1 DSKLFPTQFDVIDG
15 DSYGEMNRTE
25 LEQDYFTKYFNDIDD
40 KDIQYI
46 ELHYD
51 QQQQQQQRLSQ
62 RLSQLSMTNQ
72 NDDDDDDN
80 SIPKYL

>member
-1 DSKLFPTQFDVIDG
+1 YLDSKLFPTQFDVIDG

-40 KDIQYI
+40 NDIQYI

-51 QQQQQQQRLSQ
+51 QQQQRLSQ

-72 NDDDDDDN
+72 NDDDND
-80 SIPKYL
+80 

>member
-1 DSKLFPTQFDVIDG
+1 IMEKYLDSKLFPTQFDVIDG

-40 KDIQYI
+40 NDIQYI

-51 QQQQQQQRLSQ
+51 QQQQRLSQ

-72 NDDDDDDN
+72 NDDDND
-80 SIPKYL
+80 